1 MISHFNCLEKMRKY
15 KELKMKLI
23 FSGITSNLYNGCK
36 QDTKT
41 GKEKRDHFLNLREDQ
56 NSIFDKVVGN
66 KTFTFRSS
74 HYLGISELSLFD

>member
-41 GKEKRDHFLNLREDQ
+41 GKEKRDHFLNLRED
-56 NSIFDKVVGN
+56 
-66 KTFTFRSS
+66 
-74 HYLGISELSLFD
+74 